1 MEFTTLIPNVFY
13 ADAQVGL
20 QLFVECLQ
28 FRIRFQ
34 DTESGDPF
42 YVLEKDG
49 LKLHLIQ
56 SLEFA
61 SKDRP
66 ELRLETK
73 NIEEVFQSVQS
84 RFPALLHPNLPKP
97 TLRPWGAREF
107 GLRDASNVC
116 VIIQQ
121 W

>member
-1 MEFTTLIPNVFY
+1 MEFTTLIPNIFY
-13 ADAQVGL
+13 TDAKVGL
-20 QLFVECLQ
+20 QLFVDCLQ
-28 FRIRFQ
+28 FHVRYQ

-56 SLEFA
+56 SPEFA
-61 SKDRP
+61 RKDRP
-66 ELRLETK
+66 EIRLETT
-73 NIEEVFQSVQS
+73 NIGEAFESVQS
-84 RFPALLHPNLPKP
+84 RYPELLHPNLAKP

-107 GLRDASNVC
+107 ALRDSSNVC